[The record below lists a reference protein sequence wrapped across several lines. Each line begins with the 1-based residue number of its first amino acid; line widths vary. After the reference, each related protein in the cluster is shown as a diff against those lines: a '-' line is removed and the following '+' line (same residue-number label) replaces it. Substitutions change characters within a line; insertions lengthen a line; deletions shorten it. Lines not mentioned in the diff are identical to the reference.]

1 MTKQDIQ
8 LKYATLA
15 AKVGDLYMRLS
26 SAEAV
31 VRSMKGQMDVY
42 SKERDDLEEELKT
55 ATDEMPSEVVE
66 ATPVER

>member
-1 MTKQDIQ
+1 MTKQEIQ

-31 VRSMKGQMDVY
+31 VRSMKGQMDAY
-42 SKERDDLEEELKT
+42 SKERNDLEEALKT
-55 ATDEMPSEVVE
+55 ATDETPSEVVE
-66 ATPVER
+66 ATPVEG

>member
-15 AKVGDLYMRLS
+15 AKVGDLYMRLN

-31 VRSMKGQMDVY
+31 VRSMKGQMDIY

>member
-15 AKVGDLYMRLS
+15 AKVGDLYMRLN